1 MYYNRKQNSALS
13 EEHEGEMAMIILLL
27 ALLGT
32 LIVMAILTIGRLGF
46 GRSEPFDARKFI
58 RWFIR
63 YFIFNYIVCLFIL
76 YVSEPALTGPFGGW
90 QWVLW
95 PLVVSSLINLFAFVR
110 PMMGALE
117 DVSAI
122 SQGRRSSLR
131 GNPAQVPAN
140 ASRGAIAAGV
150 FGLVV
155 AATIGLVVAGL
166 IVVFTTWFDSNA
178 KALAAIPHITIAQEP
193 TLPPTDPNHIVLV
206 SQNVAAYKG
215 QQILGSNGQN
225 LGSSY
230 NIDPTSYT
238 LQSINRHLYYVAPL
252 QYNNIFVNLS
262 NSSTP
267 GFVIVDA
274 EDPQAVPQLCTNT
287 SHSSLCPTNGASI
300 AYLPGALLNQDLL
313 RHVYLSGYTYG
324 KLVDPTLE
332 LDDSFHPYWTISL
345 MQPTRGYTGDVL
357 SEVLIVDAHTG
368 DITKYA
374 PQNAPSWVDRVMPAA
389 TVTQYL
395 TWWGLYHAAPW
406 FNPSGMG
413 QQTPASDPQL
423 LYNNIDQPV
432 WLVPMT
438 SASSND
444 NSSTGVF
451 LFDTHKNEA
460 HFYPGA
466 AGLGIGSN
474 VQNTFASTRAN
485 ILRYNVDSFQLYQI
499 CGVPTWVAIYSSNG
513 IFQDVGILDAREL
526 NGGNV
531 QFEPN
536 LSAALNDYQQWLAQN
551 SIANSC
557 TNSSPGGTTQT
568 VTGKVLRI
576 SSVQQNGNT
585 IYYIQIAGQN
595 VIFTANLSLSP
606 KLPLVQPG
614 DTVTGTYLNIP
625 NSNSST
631 IALKTFDDLSI
642 KLGGPTGTP
651 TPSPTVPSPTPA
663 VTPTAG
669 KK

>member
-1 MYYNRKQNSALS
+1 
-13 EEHEGEMAMIILLL
+13 MIILLL

-46 GRSEPFDARKFI
+46 GRREKFETKKFL

-63 YFIFNYIVCLFIL
+63 YFIFNYIFSLFIV

-110 PMMGALE
+110 PLMGTLE

-131 GNPAQVPAN
+131 GNPTRIPAT
-140 ASRGAIAAGV
+140 ASRGAIAAGI
-150 FGLVV
+150 FGLIV
-155 AATIGLVVAGL
+155 AAAIGLLVAGL

-178 KALAAIPHITIAQEP
+178 KALAAIPHTSISQSS

-206 SQNVAAYKG
+206 SQSVAAYKG

-225 LGSSY
+225 LGSQY
-230 NIDPTSYT
+230 NIDPSTYT
-238 LQSINRHLYYVAPL
+238 LQSIQKHLYYVAPL
-252 QYNNIFVNLS
+252 EYNNIFVNLS

-274 EDPQAVPQLCTNT
+274 ENPQAVPQLCTNS
-287 SHSSLCPTNGASI
+287 SHSSLCPTNGASL
-300 AYLPGALLNQDLL
+300 AYLPGALLNQDLV

-324 KLVDPTLE
+324 RLVDPTLE

-357 SEVLIVDAHTG
+357 SQVLIVDAHTG
-368 DITKYA
+368 NISVKDPKA
-374 PQNAPSWVDRVMPAA
+374 AASASNAVPAWVDRVMPSA

-395 TWWGLYHAAPW
+395 QWWGLYHAAPW
-406 FNPSGMG
+406 FNPSGAG
-413 QQTPASDPQL
+413 QQTPASSPQL
-423 LYNNIDQPV
+423 LYNNIDHPV

-438 SASSND
+438 SSSSND

-451 LFDTHKNEA
+451 LFDTHDNQA
-460 HFYPGA
+460 TFYPLS
-466 AGLGIGSN
+466 GLGIGSN
-474 VQNTFASTRAN
+474 VSSTIQSTRAN
-485 ILRYNVDSFQLYQI
+485 IRGYSVDSIQLYQLYNT
-499 CGVPTWVAIYSSNG
+499 PTWVAIFVQTTDTG
-513 IFQDVGILDAREL
+513 AIFQAVGIVDARNL
-526 NGGNV
+526 NGSNV
-531 QFEPN
+531 QYETT
-536 LSAALNDYQQWLAQN
+536 LSAAMQDYQQWLLQ
-551 SIANSC
+551 AN
-557 TNSSPGGTTQT
+557 NSPGGGPTSGTTKT

-576 SSVQQNGNT
+576 SSVQQGSNT
-585 IYYIQIAGQN
+585 IYYLEIAGQN
-595 VIFTANLSLSP
+595 LIFRANLSLSP

-614 DTVTGTYLNIP
+614 DTVTGTYLN
-625 NSNSST
+625 T
-631 IALKTFDDLSI
+631 GGQTVDFQTFDDLTI
-642 KLGGPTGTP
+642 NLNA
-651 TPSPTVPSPTPA
+651 TPSPRPGSTPTTTPA
-663 VTPTAG
+663 ITPTATP
-669 KK
+669 KP